1 MSSGQIHYE
10 IYIKAPKGKWQFCG
24 AIESRDKALKQA
36 KELAGGG
43 ASVQV
48 MKETLGADGNY
59 LSVRIFQEGDC
70 GSTRPNA
77 GKQILLSHSRVLS
90 HLIFIPM
97 RRAKQLSACC
107 RIA

>member
-10 IYIKAPKGKWQFCG
+10 IYIKAPRGKWQFCG

-59 LSVRIFQEGDC
+59 LSVRICQ
-70 GSTRPNA
+70 
-77 GKQILLSHSRVLS
+77 
-90 HLIFIPM
+90 
-97 RRAKQLSACC
+97 
-107 RIA
+107 